1 MNTTQYEEMKNYYG
15 VQEVNGLVDPS
26 AYYQARKNVQFMGLG
41 ELQKLGGRVTRLR
54 FLTGS
59 DYSGGRIWDVSYC
72 HAELPDGT
80 PVHVHGGPLCIPG
93 KYKVKGELI
102 AWAKSEGAY
111 AKGLGLLDEANWSV
125 MY

>member
-1 MNTTQYEEMKNYYG
+1 MSANTTDRNVYG
-15 VQEVNGLVDPS
+15 AMEINGLVDPD
-26 AYYQARKNVQFMGLG
+26 AYYQSRKNAQFMRLG

-59 DYSGGRIWDVSYC
+59 GYGGSRVWDVSYC

-80 PVHVHGGPLCIPG
+80 PVYVTGGPLGIPG

-102 AWAKSEGAY
+102 RWAKSEGAF